1 MTVLAQFAGA
11 AAEVIG
17 ALHQSTFPKVLTETL
32 MNLTG
37 AEDGTLLWFRDDD
50 LPEVAFNTNRLDG
63 RPSTLAS
70 YLQGSFLLDPFYR
83 AATAEGQ
90 RGVFALSDLAPVGF
104 RKSEY
109 FRTWYTASGFTDEC
123 GVLVSLPD
131 GFLHFTLTTMT
142 PRYRFTPHRLA
153 AVSEAFPAVEAL
165 AQCHWSALPK
175 ERQQPRGLRQ
185 QLQLTLAAFGK
196 SLLTLREQEVIEL
209 VLLGHSTPRIAEH
222 FQLSVETVK
231 LHRKNAYAKLEVN
244 SQAELFHLFMD
255 CMLVKTTK
263 TQEDPV
269 PIVHSKRAERG

>member
-90 RGVFALSDLAPVGF
+90 RGVFALSDLAVARNQFVAPGPANGLWGTPL
-104 RKSEY
+104 Y
-109 FRTWYTASGFTDEC
+109 F
-123 GVLVSLPD
+123 VSQL
-131 GFLHFTLTTMT
+131 L
-142 PRYRFTPHRLA
+142 LA
-153 AVSEAFPAVEAL
+153 ASIAP
-165 AQCHWSALPK
+165 
-175 ERQQPRGLRQ
+175 
-185 QLQLTLAAFGK
+185 
-196 SLLTLREQEVIEL
+196 
-209 VLLGHSTPRIAEH
+209 LGHLAS
-222 FQLSVETVK
+222 
-231 LHRKNAYAKLEVN
+231 
-244 SQAELFHLFMD
+244 
-255 CMLVKTTK
+255 
-263 TQEDPV
+263 
-269 PIVHSKRAERG
+269 